1 MMRKLSVLLASLLLA
16 ACFTAGKRGGDAAMA
31 VYDLGPLAAEQPAA
45 VRPQA
50 VAIEV
55 RMPLWFDALGINY
68 RLGYAEPA
76 RLREYARARWAGP
89 PAQLI
94 QQRLARDLALTP
106 SGQGRASCLVRLD
119 IDEFSQVFA
128 TPTASRGVIQ
138 GRVQWLDRTRTR
150 LAEQVVDIE
159 LPATSLDASGGVA
172 ALTAVVAKLT
182 VRLHSWENELQASGR
197 LKSCLH

>member
-1 MMRKLSVLLASLLLA
+1 MRRKLSVLLASLLLA
-16 ACFTAGKRGGDAAMA
+16 ACFTAGKRGGDVAMA
-31 VYDLGPLAAEQPAA
+31 VYDLGPLVVEPPPA

-106 SGQGRASCLVRLD
+106 AGQGRASCLLRLD

-128 TPTASRGVIQ
+128 TPASSRAVVQ
-138 GRVQWLDRTRTR
+138 GRVQWLDRTRSR
-150 LAEQVVDIE
+150 LAEQTLDIE
-159 LPATSLDASGGVA
+159 LPATSLDAPGGVA
-172 ALTAVVAKLT
+172 ALTAAVAELT
-182 VRLHSWENELQASGR
+182 VRLRSWENELQAAGR
-197 LKSCLH
+197 LKSCQ